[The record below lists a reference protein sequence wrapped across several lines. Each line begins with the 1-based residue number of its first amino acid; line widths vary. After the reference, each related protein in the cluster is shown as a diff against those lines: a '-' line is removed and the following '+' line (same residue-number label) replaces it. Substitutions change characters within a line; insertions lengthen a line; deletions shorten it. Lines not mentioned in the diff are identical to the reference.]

1 MKILGSDYDGTLNH
15 GGMDEEKLAA
25 IRKWREA
32 GHKFGI
38 VSGRSAE
45 FLQTL
50 LQMHPTMKLD
60 FFASCS
66 GGYITDRLGNVLYEA
81 RCDQLPA
88 AKLVEDLIGWG
99 CRIIHISGQ
108 EYHLVIEGTEGLP
121 DWVYKEKTCRL
132 KELPPIEYFNQ
143 VSVELESPKAAAAV
157 VELIRQKYGAIL
169 NPLQNNICIDIVP
182 FGVNKAVG
190 LRRLTEVYGGRQE
203 DVVVIGDNIND
214 LDMIRAF
221 RSYAM
226 ASGVEEVKNCA
237 DETVGSVTEL
247 IEKELQTG

>member
-15 GGMDEEKLAA
+15 GGIGEEKLSA
-25 IRKWREA
+25 IRRWRAA

-38 VSGRSAE
+38 VSGRSAN
-45 FLQTL
+45 FLETL
-50 LQMHPTMKLD
+50 LRMHPAMELD

-66 GGYITDRLGNVLYEA
+66 GGYIIDREGKVLFEA
-81 RCDQLPA
+81 RCDKLPGR
-88 AKLVEDLIGWG
+88 KLVEDLIGWG
-99 CRIIHISGQ
+99 CRIIHVCGR

-121 DWVYKEKTCRL
+121 DWVHQQKYCGLE
-132 KELPPIEYFNQ
+132 ELPEAEYFNQ
-143 VSVELESPKAAAAV
+143 VSVELESSRAAAAV
-157 VELIRQKYGAIL
+157 VERIRQKYGDIL
-169 NPLQNNICIDIVP
+169 NPLQNHICIDIVP

-190 LRRLTEVYGGRQE
+190 LRHLTEVYGGREE

-226 ASGVEEVKNCA
+226 ASGVQIVKDAA
-237 DETVGSVTEL
+237 DEIVSDVTEL
-247 IEKELQTG
+247 IEKEL

>member
-15 GGMDEEKLAA
+15 GGIGEEKLFA
-25 IRKWREA
+25 IKKWRAA

-38 VSGRSAE
+38 VSGRSAN
-45 FLQTL
+45 FLETL
-50 LQMHPTMKLD
+50 LRTHPAMELD

-66 GGYITDRLGNVLYEA
+66 GGYITDREGKVLYEA

-88 AKLVEDLIGWG
+88 RKLVEDLIVWG
-99 CRIIHISGQ
+99 CRIIHVSGK
-108 EYHLVIEGTEGLP
+108 EYYLVIEGTDGLP
-121 DWVYKEKTCRL
+121 DWVYKEKYCSL
-132 KELPPIEYFNQ
+132 AELPPLDYFNQ
-143 VSVELESPKAAAAV
+143 VSVELESSQAAAAV
-157 VELIRQKYGAIL
+157 VERIRQKYGDIL

-190 LRRLTEVYGGRQE
+190 LRRLTEVYGGREE

-226 ASGVEEVKNCA
+226 ASGVQIVKDAA
-237 DETVGSVTEL
+237 DEIVSDVTEL
-247 IEKELQTG
+247 IEKEL